1 MMMMDSDTDKEDRG
15 LCLFG
20 DTHNCCDEETLGS
33 TTLEEKEPH
42 KIMKTNL
49 RKSLAWDKAFF
60 TNAGKYFFSGCVL
73 WICYLVV
80 VSFAEISWR
89 I

>member
-1 MMMMDSDTDKEDRG
+1 MMMDSDTDKEDRG